1 MPSYPQRA
9 GYPNHIIKNTLPSS
23 QSLWDIYAI
32 TAVVFLKD
40 RQVAMCPLVSILSRG
55 TLLEKS
61 NSLICPSLWESEHQ
75 TPHRDLQRTLKE
87 DLLNLSAMLYV
98 GPQSLSLWVTVDPP
112 ITVILFERINQRKK
126 NPNSDYYILWAFPSK
141 FKWNQPL
148 SSLYVA
154 SSYKLCLIVSSSAL
168 LGNTLETN
176 TVSDRFPIIID

>member
-126 NPNSDYYILWAFPSK
+126 IQIQTITSYGLSPPS
-141 FKWNQPL
+141 L
-148 SSLYVA
+148 SGINLFLLYMLQA
-154 SSYKLCLIVSSSAL
+154 LISYV
-168 LGNTLETN
+168 
-176 TVSDRFPIIID
+176 